1 MLRRFPGK
9 EIAHVF
15 DTFALPNISAEN
27 TGFLLSEI
35 LRAKELAEDCEN
47 RITAVGTIN
56 QLIRQ
61 HDVVNVPDLEV
72 EVDTLD

>member
-1 MLRRFPGK
+1 MLRRLPGK
-9 EIAHVF
+9 DIAYIF
-15 DTFALPNISAEN
+15 DAFALPDISAEN

-61 HDVVNVPDLEV
+61 HDVVNVTDLEV